1 MYGMISYHIIQLS
14 IGSVRQVLSSLYIQ
28 KVHIITNERSE
39 LPFGSE
45 GVLLLWWAPG
55 GHGPRVRVCVLQ
67 YTSCVC
73 ATWYTLLYT
82 RSSCVCHLVLYCCTR
97 FLSCGGTLT
106 SRITAVG
113 L

>member
-1 MYGMISYHIIQLS
+1 MYIIPVPASQLAVLVCVSELS
-14 IGSVRQVLSSLYIQ
+14 IGLVCQVLSTLYIQ

-55 GHGPRVRVCVLQ
+55 GHGLRVRVCVLQ

-73 ATWYTLLYT
+73 
-82 RSSCVCHLVLYCCTR
+82 HLVYTVVYSVQLCA
-97 FLSCGGTLT
+97 TLC
-106 SRITAVG
+106 TAVLG
-113 L
+113 SCPAVVL